1 MAFRIIRIDFQCR
14 LEISDRLIILGW
26 IRQDSC
32 QIKICFDE
40 VLVYVGGFL
49 KVYLGLVKIAVF
61 LAVVSKFIIG
71 EGKVG
76 LRSSA
81 LKKCFLAKL
90 GSSSSLR
97 IIARYKFASA

>member
-71 EGKVG
+71 EGKV
-76 LRSSA
+76 RVEV
-81 LKKCFLAKL
+81 KCSEKVFFGKL

-97 IIARYKFASA
+97 IIAR